1 QDPLGE
7 QRLQQGSAIVHA
19 TWSEKP
25 QKKRPFS
32 FRRNERF
39 WRVSL
44 AGFVF
49 PHAWVVR
56 RPQAELQIGANL
68 ILPSVQSRLFQ
79 EIAPVGRADL
89 DLRGRTAARQRQRDV
104 AAGGPAAPYA
114 ADIAARPV
122 TGSPPTSSI
131 RSPSM

>member
-1 QDPLGE
+1 MVPMAPSRTRIL
-7 QRLQQGSAIVHA
+7 SASSDCSREVR
-19 TWSEKP
+19 SFMRPGREKP

-114 ADIAARPV
+114 AEHP
-122 TGSPPTSSI
+122 
-131 RSPSM
+131 